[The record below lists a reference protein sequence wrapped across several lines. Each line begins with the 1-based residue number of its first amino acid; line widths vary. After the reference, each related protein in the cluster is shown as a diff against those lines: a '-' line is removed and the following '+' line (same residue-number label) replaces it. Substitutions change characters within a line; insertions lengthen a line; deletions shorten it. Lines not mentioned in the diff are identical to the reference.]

1 VALLAALSLVAS
13 ACAADA
19 DAEVLVSA
27 ASSLTDAFGEME
39 VAFEAANP
47 GVDVVLNL
55 AGSPTLRE
63 QVLAGAPADVLAVA
77 DPAVMAAVVAADEVD
92 GAPVEFAR
100 NRLVVAVPAG
110 NPAGVTG
117 IDDLAGEALL
127 VGLCAEGVPC
137 GDLARQA
144 LRQAGIEAAV
154 DTEEPN
160 VRALV
165 AKLAEGELDVG
176 ITYETDVVATDDVD
190 GLPLP
195 DEVDVVAS
203 YPIAALAGAPNP
215 DGAAAFVDFVL
226 GDEGRAILGRYGFGS
241 P

>member
-1 VALLAALSLVAS
+1 M
-13 ACAADA
+13 
-19 DAEVLVSA
+19 LVSA
-27 ASSLTDAFGEME
+27 ASSLTDAFAEME

-77 DPAVMAAVVAADEVD
+77 DPAVMDAVVAAGEVD
-92 GAPVEFAR
+92 GAPVVFAR

-110 NPAGVTG
+110 NPAGITG
-117 IDDLAGEALL
+117 IDDLADEALL

-137 GDLARQA
+137 GDLAREA
-144 LRQAGIEAAV
+144 LRQAGVVAAV

-176 ITYETDVVATDDVD
+176 ITYETDVVAAEGVD

-195 DEVDVVAS
+195 DGIDVVAS

-215 DGAAAFVDFVL
+215 DGAAAFVEFVL
-226 GDEGRAILGRYGFGS
+226 GDDGRAILDRYGFGS